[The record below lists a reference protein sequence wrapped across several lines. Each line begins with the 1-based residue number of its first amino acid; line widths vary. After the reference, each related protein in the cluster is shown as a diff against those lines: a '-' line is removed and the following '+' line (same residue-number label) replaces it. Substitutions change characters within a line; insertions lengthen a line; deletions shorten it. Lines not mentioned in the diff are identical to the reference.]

1 MRFQRAAGDRKRRK
15 VIGSAKGDLPAAAVI
30 DNSAVAS
37 CRAGCYGSACH
48 GQRAPVKG
56 DAVCR
61 AATQNELRAAA
72 CHSDVIRRPAGID
85 VLHAFIG
92 RAVHSNLFECASR
105 SRGARLNGLC
115 ACEDTALRGTL
126 RAA

>member
-1 MRFQRAAGDRKRRK
+1 MRFQRAAGDCKRRK
-15 VIGSAKGDLPAAAVI
+15 VIGSAKGDLAAAAVI
-30 DNSAVAS
+30 DNLAVAS
-37 CRAGCYGSACH
+37 NRAGGYGPACH
-48 GQRAPVKG
+48 GQRASVKS
-56 DAVCR
+56 DAVCC

-72 CHSDVIRRPAGID
+72 CHSDIIRRAAGID
-85 VLHAFIG
+85 VLHAFKG
-92 RAVHSNLFECASR
+92 FAFHRNFFECTAR